1 MPPALSKEQVT
12 RRKEYLKQRD
22 KMYSI
27 EKDELFPLL
36 EQRFD
41 MCNKVCDR
49 SEIEDLLEPY
59 RDAYQPNT
67 TPQKISEI
75 IQLIELTIKLSLL
88 QRLPVGS
95 RDYYKEF
102 SLERLCEDVT
112 RLYGVVEF

>member
-1 MPPALSKEQVT
+1 MSPILSKEQVI
-12 RRKEYLKQRD
+12 RSKEYLKHRD

-27 EKDELFPLL
+27 EKDEFFPLL

-49 SEIEDLLEPY
+49 SEIEGLLEPY
-59 RDAYQPNT
+59 RDAYRPNT

-75 IQLIELTIKLSLL
+75 IQLIELSIKLSLL
-88 QRLPVGS
+88 ERLPVGS
-95 RDYYKEF
+95 RDYYREF

-112 RLYGVVEF
+112 RLHGVVEF